1 MNGKSHTIDGFFRS
15 RNQAPKNR
23 SYTNQWKPKNRGV
36 RQSFQ
41 PAFEKDNYGNSAPR
55 RHSDGDTS
63 YGNTRNTGVI
73 PNWDM
78 GKSRISTSSVGQ
90 LSSLIPETG
99 KNDTESILIGTT
111 ASNSS
116 RAPSEDE
123 VSLSEAQKRVLD
135 VIMQRK
141 SVFFSGAAGT
151 GKSFVLKILQD
162 VLDRLK
168 LNSVVAFTAPTGV
181 AACNIKGMTV
191 HAWSGVGLAKESLEK
206 LVAQVSRSREARK
219 RWAEAEIL
227 VIDEI
232 SMLSAELFDIMSKVG
247 SRVRNDPR
255 PFGGLQ
261 VILCGDFF
269 QLPPV
274 GLGRNCRFCFESEVW
289 SQLLCEPDSM
299 IVLDKVFRQKD
310 SGFREML
317 NKIRRGIVDPPTVQ
331 QLNKKV
337 AEYRLAQTRGE
348 NNMNEDGETKIRS
361 TKLFSKN
368 DKVDA
373 FNTHELGKLDN
384 GPGNAMSFEA
394 LDEGTYD

>member
-1 MNGKSHTIDGFFRS
+1 
-15 RNQAPKNR
+15 
-23 SYTNQWKPKNRGV
+23 
-36 RQSFQ
+36 
-41 PAFEKDNYGNSAPR
+41 
-55 RHSDGDTS
+55 
-63 YGNTRNTGVI
+63 
-73 PNWDM
+73 M